1 MPGIIELAE
10 NAAVREI
17 LESRLTSIEASA
29 AINELLASVGQST
42 SERAVRR
49 WRTRQ
54 GWTEGMQPEVLE
66 VHPDYAELQARYTQ
80 LKRDQS
86 NTLRQLYETKHKHQD
101 YIDAMNEAITECIG
115 RQNIAPVKPPPKA
128 KATWAQGKPEV
139 ALALLSDMQTGK
151 RTPTYNSEICAE
163 RVALYA
169 EKIIKIAQVQEQDHP
184 VRICR
189 VAALGDLVEGCDI
202 FPGQSWLIDS
212 TLYTQLLDTTPVII
226 VDFVRKLLSYFDQVE
241 LEFVDGNHG
250 RIGRKGQFGPMDN
263 ADRMVA
269 RIVKLMLRNE
279 PRAMVTLTDP
289 EGERNWY
296 RITRIGNYSALMIH
310 GDQIRGHSGFP
321 WYGLGKK
328 VQGWGSGGLG
338 EDSGFLDVLMGHYHQ
353 LGAIPLNH
361 RTVWANGSTESSN
374 TFAQENLAA
383 QSEPAQWLLFI
394 DPRAGQVT
402 ASYGV
407 RLR

>member
-1 MPGIIELAE
+1 VSSIHEIAGNP
-10 NAAVREI
+10 AVREI
-17 LESRLTSIEASA
+17 LESALTSIEASE
-29 AINELLASVGQST
+29 AINELLAGTGEGT

-49 WRTRQ
+49 YRYKK
-54 GWTEGMQPEVLE
+54 GWEHGTVSPEAIAVN
-66 VHPDYAELQARYTQ
+66 PDYAELLDRYNQ
-80 LKRDQS
+80 LRRDQS
-86 NTLRQLYETKHKHQD
+86 NTLRQLHEVKHKHSD
-101 YIDAMNEAITECIG
+101 YLETMVAAITECIE
-115 RQNIAPVKPPPKA
+115 RQVIAPVRAPAMARPHK
-128 KATWAQGKPEV
+128 GKPEV
-139 ALALLSDMQTGK
+139 ALVLLSDMQTGK
-151 RTPTYNSEICAE
+151 RTPSYNSEVCAE

-169 EKIIKIAQVQEQDHP
+169 EKIIKLAQVQEQDHP
-184 VRICR
+184 VRTCR

-226 VDFVRKLLSYFDQVE
+226 VDFVRKLLTYFDQVE
-241 LEFVDGNHG
+241 VEFVDGNHG
-250 RIGRKGQFGPMDN
+250 RIGRRGQFGPMDN

-269 RIVKLMLRNE
+269 RIVKLMLRDE
-279 PRAMVTLTDP
+279 PRTMVSLTDP

-296 RITRIGNYSALMIH
+296 RVMHIGNYKALMIH

-338 EDSGFLDVLMGHYHQ
+338 DDSDFNDVLMGHYHQ
-353 LGAIPLNH
+353 LGAIPLNQ
-361 RTVWANGSTESSN
+361 RMVWANGSTESTN

-383 QSEPAQWLLFI
+383 QSEPSQWLLFV
-394 DPRAGQVT
+394 DPRAGKVT

>member
-1 MPGIIELAE
+1 MPSSILQYAA
-10 NAAVREI
+10 NPAVREI
-17 LESRLTSIEASA
+17 LDSTLTSIEAAA
-29 AINELLASVGQST
+29 AINEILAPVGKTT

-49 WRTRQ
+49 WRVNK
-54 GWTEGMQPEVLE
+54 GWSEGVQPEIQE
-66 VHPDYAELQARYTQ
+66 THPDYASLQERVSQ
-80 LKRDQS
+80 LKRDQT
-86 NTLRQLYETKHKHQD
+86 NTLRQLHAVKHKHQD
-101 YIDAMNEAITECIG
+101 YIDAMVAAIEECIG
-115 RQNIAPVKPPPKA
+115 RQVIAPVRAPAPRKQA
-128 KATWAQGKPEV
+128 KGKPEV

-151 RTPTYNSEICAE
+151 RTPTYSTEVCAQ

-169 EKIIKIAQVQEQDHP
+169 EKIIRIAQVQEQDHP
-184 VRICR
+184 VRQIR

-202 FPGQSWLIDS
+202 FPGQGWLIDS
-212 TLYTQLLDTTPVII
+212 TLYTQLLDSTPVII
-226 VDFVRKLLSYFDQVE
+226 VDFVRKLLTYFDEVV
-241 LEFVDGNHG
+241 LDFVDGNHG
-250 RIGRKGQFGPMDN
+250 RIGRRGQFGPMDN

-279 PRAMVTLTDP
+279 PRAQVYMTDP
-289 EGERNWY
+289 EGERDWY
-296 RITRIGNYSALMIH
+296 RILRIGNYSALMIH

-338 EDSGFLDVLMGHYHQ
+338 EDSSFQDVLMGHYHQ

-374 TFAQENLAA
+374 TFAAENLAA
-383 QSEPAQWLLFI
+383 QSEPAQWLLFV
-394 DPRAGQVT
+394 DPVAGQVT